1 MTNFSKKTWLWI
13 TYVLATL
20 ALAVYLGIQLVAEP
34 LKQDFLIGETSHG
47 HYQIELSCNA
57 CHTEAFGGT
66 EMIQN
71 TCVDCHEDELK
82 AAMDSHPK
90 SKFTDPRNA
99 DLVDILDARYCV
111 SCHVEHNPDVL
122 HPMGVSLQTDYCV
135 QCHLD
140 IGDDRPSHENMEF
153 DSCASAG
160 CHNYHDNTA
169 LYENFLLK
177 HQDITNP
184 VIRQQPEKALSR
196 YFEQKQISWQKVSM
210 EAASA
215 EPLAKQHHDAQIHAD
230 WETSAHAENGVACT
244 SCHVDAE
251 TADAQ
256 WIEQPSHEVCA
267 SCHEAETEGFLSGK
281 HGMRLAQN
289 LPPMT
294 PAQARLPM
302 HEQSQ
307 HLQLECSSCHNAH
320 STNIV
325 QASVESC
332 LGCHADEHSRNFKQS
347 PHGELWEQA
356 GRGEIPMEAAVSCAT
371 CHLPRVEQDILGE
384 KLIKVEH
391 NQNATLRPNEK
402 MIRSSCMNCHSL
414 AFSIDALADPNL
426 IENNFQHAPTVHIKS
441 IDMAVARD
449 NEAQAKKGDAN
460 N

>member
-1 MTNFSKKTWLWI
+1 MKRLSKKTWLWI
-13 TYVLATL
+13 IYLLATV
-20 ALAVYLGIQLVAEP
+20 ALAVYLGFQLVAEP

-66 EMIQN
+66 ESIQN
-71 TCVDCHEDELK
+71 ACVDCHEDELK
-82 AAMDSHPK
+82 TAMDSHPK

-99 DLVDILDARYCV
+99 DLVEILDARYCV

-140 IGDDRPSHENMEF
+140 IGEDRPSHENMEF

-177 HQDITNP
+177 HQDISNP
-184 VIRQQPEKALSR
+184 AIRQQPEKALFH
-196 YFEQKQISWQKVSM
+196 YFEQKQISWQKVPAK
-210 EAASA
+210 AASA
-215 EPLAKQHHDAQIHAD
+215 DPLVKPHHDAQVHAD
-230 WETSAHAENGVACT
+230 WETSSHAENGVACT
-244 SCHVDAE
+244 SCHVDAK
-251 TADAQ
+251 ASDAQ
-256 WIEQPSHEVCA
+256 WIEQPSHKVCA
-267 SCHEAETEGFLSGK
+267 SCHETETEGFLRGK

-302 HEQSQ
+302 QQESLHI
-307 HLQLECSSCHNAH
+307 QLECSSCHDAH

-332 LGCHADEHSRNFKQS
+332 LGCHADEHSQNFKQS
-347 PHGELWEQA
+347 PHGKLWQQA
-356 GRGEIPMEAAVSCAT
+356 SQGEISMEAAVSCAS

-414 AFSIDALADPNL
+414 TFSIDALADPAL
-426 IENNFQHAPTVHIKS
+426 IKNNFNHAPTVHIES

-449 NEAQAKKGDAN
+449 IEAKAKRGGAN